1 MSKWVA
7 GIDIGGTNTVV
18 GLVNHKG
25 LIAYRDKLKT
35 EDYATPEELVKAICL
50 SIKKGELQL
59 EVRVSAIGVG
69 APSGNFYHGTID
81 HAPNLKWKGVIP
93 LASLFVKASGIKT
106 VVTNDA
112 NAAAMGEMKYGAA
125 KHMRDFLYITLGTG
139 VGSGIVANG
148 QLIYGHLGF
157 AGELGHV
164 IIEKDGRICGCG
176 RQGCVEAY
184 CSAPAIVFTYHE
196 ISKTKQE
203 ITATEICELAKNGDK
218 YAIETFNKTGDWL
231 GFALANSVAHT
242 GPEAII
248 LFGGPTAAGN
258 LLIDPTQNSLEKNL
272 LYVYR
277 NKVKILRSS
286 LPESDSAIL
295 GAASL
300 V

>member
-7 GIDIGGTNTVV
+7 GIDIGGTNTVI

-35 EDYATPEELVKAICL
+35 EDYNSPEDLVKAICL

-59 EVRVSAIGVG
+59 EITASAIGVG

-81 HAPNLKWKGVIP
+81 NAPNLKWKGVIP
-93 LASLFVKASGIKT
+93 LASLFVKASGTKT

-125 KHMRDFLYITLGTG
+125 RHMRDFLYITLGTG

-164 IIEKDGRICGCG
+164 IIVPNGRICGCG
-176 RQGCVEAY
+176 RQGCLESY
-184 CSAPAIVFTYHE
+184 CSAPGIVFTYHE
-196 ISKTKQE
+196 LSGTKEKIS
-203 ITATEICELAKNGDK
+203 AAEICELAKKGDK
-218 YAIETFNKTGDWL
+218 HALETFEKTGEWL
-231 GFALANSVAHT
+231 GYALANSIAHT
-242 GPEAII
+242 GPEAVI
-248 LFGGPTAAGN
+248 LFGGPTAAGP
-258 LLIDPTQNSLEKNL
+258 LLIDPVKRHMEKNL

-277 NKVKILRSS
+277 DKVKILRSS